1 MKKIGLIHL
10 FSLLIFVTVV
20 SGVVAQTTSTDS
32 AGRKS
37 KEVEQLKEKIA
48 QKVANIVKKDTKA
61 YAGYVQEIKGKIIK
75 IKGTGDTVVTQIET
89 DDVLTKYFQIGT
101 VEKKD
106 ADFKDIEKGDYII
119 ISGPRD
125 AEKVN
130 ANTIYIDTPYSVGSG
145 KITEVDS
152 VANTIRV
159 VTLDRA
165 DLILDIETT
174 TTLQIMDSKTLE
186 LGKLGFSKI
195 KIGDTVH
202 FAFKRS
208 ETPNKDKKYTAGKIV
223 LIPQEFFEK

>member
-61 YAGYVQEIKGKIIK
+61 YAGYVQEVKGKIIK

>member
-152 VANTIRV
+152 AANTIRV

>member
-20 SGVVAQTTSTDS
+20 SGVLAQTTSTDS

-202 FAFKRS
+202 FVFKRS

>member
-20 SGVVAQTTSTDS
+20 SSVVAQSTSTDS